1 MLKKIVSLLSFA
13 LLSGALLPASAYAQ
27 EKPTAPAAEKSD
39 KPAKAEGHD
48 WKNVFPDGLIKA
60 GEKADKAKPDAVKTL
75 KGKFVAVYN
84 SASWCGPCRVFT
96 PELVKFYKKNQKQME
111 IIFKSADRTEDAM
124 IAYAKKNKMKWLA
137 IPFGKR
143 CTTKAAGGIPHFVV
157 YAPDGTLFAEISG
170 SGEKS
175 MKALNALPEQMKEWQ
190 KEHKKR

>member
-1 MLKKIVSLLSFA
+1 MAKKIISLFLFALCAGA
-13 LLSGALLPASAYAQ
+13 LLSASAYAQ
-27 EKPTAPAAEKSD
+27 EKPTAPAEEKSN
-39 KPAKAEGHD
+39 KPAKAEEHD

-124 IAYAKKNKMKWLA
+124 IAYAKKNKK
-137 IPFGKR
+137 I
-143 CTTKAAGGIPHFVV
+143 
-157 YAPDGTLFAEISG
+157 
-170 SGEKS
+170 
-175 MKALNALPEQMKEWQ
+175 
-190 KEHKKR
+190 

>member
-1 MLKKIVSLLSFA
+1 MAISVI
-13 LLSGALLPASAYAQ
+13 SGMA
-27 EKPTAPAAEKSD
+27 
-39 KPAKAEGHD
+39 
-48 WKNVFPDGLIKA
+48 I
-60 GEKADKAKPDAVKTL
+60 
-75 KGKFVAVYN
+75 VAV
-84 SASWCGPCRVFT
+84 F
-96 PELVKFYKKNQKQME
+96 LVIAAAGAYFYKKNQKHME